1 MTVGAITVTAQAT
14 SSPDQHDKQG
24 SGDFYLAISGDLHLA
39 TNGDFYMAT
48 DIYRGRSRGTRR
60 IRPHQSKALD
70 LQDIVNASG
79 SEDHYSVSFGDVEAG
94 EPFMRVE
101 GQALCLQMNTE
112 GGGTAPA
119 PIIAGMFVGQAA
131 LQTGDVALE
140 HGTYDS
146 VPYSSGIA
154 EVGDRRLHLVVAE
167 TPEGRRG
174 AIKFAPRKND
184 A

>member
-1 MTVGAITVTAQAT
+1 MNNLDSLRYREVQLTNVIRLTLWISLDQGVVPIDVPANAVLSLADGSIVGEAVE
-14 SSPDQHDKQG
+14 
-24 SGDFYLAISGDLHLA
+24 LAEFVR
-39 TNGDFYMAT
+39 T
-48 DIYRGRSRGTRR
+48 
-60 IRPHQSKALD
+60 KAKLD
-70 LQDIVNASG
+70 PQDIVNASG

-119 PIIAGMFVGQAA
+119 PIISGMLVGQAA